1 MPHPVTSREQA
12 LRAYRASEP
21 FRRLFADVP
30 AERFARVLR
39 YGAPVGSMIEEHDSL
54 PRCMDRLKELI
65 ATRAAAQGPL
75 PSGTVVMARELVN
88 GCGRFDR
95 QWHAPSGGLW
105 LALAWADTL
114 LPEYARLLPLAA
126 GTACCEAVRC
136 FGVPAAL
143 KWVNDLHLQGRKVGG
158 ILCETFSGGPARDRY
173 HLIGIGIN
181 CNNLL
186 FPEQLR
192 DSALSMRE
200 ALDGPVPLAEFALT
214 LLGFLSW
221 HFGLVHLQEEL
232 DLASGKDSADPP
244 LASLVIDAW
253 RRVSDTPG
261 RRVIYGYDVVR
272 HPLYEAVAEGV
283 DPWGGL
289 ILRLPDGTHLTEY
302 SGEILY
308 PAGGKSGG

>member
-1 MPHPVTSREQA
+1 MTAHCQLQSLLAE
-12 LRAYRASEP
+12 YRASDP

-30 AERFARVLR
+30 AERFDRVLR
-39 YGAPVGSMIEEHDSL
+39 YGAPVGRRIEEHDTL

-65 ATRAAAQGPL
+65 ASRTAAQGPL
-75 PSGTVVMARELVN
+75 PSGTVVMARELAN

-95 QWHAPSGGLW
+95 EWHAPRGGLW

-126 GTACCEAVRC
+126 GTACGEAVRH
-136 FGVPAAL
+136 FGVAASL

-181 CNNLL
+181 CNNVL
-186 FPEQLR
+186 FPEPLR
-192 DSALSMRE
+192 ESALSMRE
-200 ALDGPVPLAEFALT
+200 ALGAPVPLAEFALT
-214 LLGFLSW
+214 LLGFLTW

-232 DLASGKDSADPP
+232 HLASGKDSGEPPAD
-244 LASLVIDAW
+244 SLVIDAW
-253 RRVSDTPG
+253 QRLSDTPG

-272 HPLYEAVAEGV
+272 HPQYVAFAEGV

-289 ILRLPDGTHLTEY
+289 VLRLADGTLLTEY
-302 SGEILY
+302 SGEICY
-308 PAGGKSGG
+308 PAGGESGG